1 MAFKKKIKL
10 DLVNEE
16 YGRLTCPRCGFGNI
30 HQGQVTVYDRKEDAG
45 NVTVT
50 TVSDGVASMSVRSSE
65 GSGNPS
71 SRRHGL
77 ALAFNCEGCGGG
89 TEDDYIHLLI
99 SQHKGDTYIGW
110 RFSPLK
116 D

>member
-1 MAFKKKIKL
+1 MSFKTKIKL
-10 DLVNEE
+10 DPVNSDIS
-16 YGRLTCPRCGFGNI
+16 RLKCPRCGHDNI
-30 HQGQVTVYDRKEDAG
+30 HQGQVTVYDRKEDAS

-50 TVSDGVASMSVRSSE
+50 TVSDGMASMAVRSSE

-77 ALAFNCEGCGGG
+77 AIAFSCEGCGGG
-89 TEDDYIHLLI
+89 TKDDYIQLLI
-99 SQHKGDTYIGW
+99 AQHKGDTHIGW
-110 RFSPLK
+110 RFSPPK